1 MKEVKRNLR
10 ILKQLKDYDEGK
22 SREIAAR
29 AYQQREIKRLEVI
42 IKTIAMWSFHV
53 VFQKHVYKI

>member
-1 MKEVKRNLR
+1 MKEMQGNSR
-10 ILKQLKDYDEGK
+10 ILIQLKDFDERK

-29 AYQQREIKRLEVI
+29 AYQQREIKKLEVI